1 MLNEK
6 QLEEMINFPIT
17 GNEACNQL
25 IAVRLGLILE
35 ELRKQ
40 NGTAPTEVKEVEEV
54 KEEKPKKRTTRKKKT
69 EVKTEEA
76 GE

>member
-6 QLEEMINFPIT
+6 QLEEMVNFPIT

-25 IAVRLGLILE
+25 IAVRLGLILD
-35 ELRKQ
+35 ELRRQ
-40 NGTAPTEVKEVEEV
+40 NGTTPVEVKEEII
-54 KEEKPKKRTTRKKKT
+54 EEKPKKRTTRKKKT
-69 EVKTEEA
+69 EEV